1 MNPGINFSFDGR
13 RLKNIVLP
21 ALFLLMLFS
30 LGACRSGAGGEA
42 GAAGRTGQ
50 LACTEEC
57 VLYGQCGT
65 NQENKAVIL
74 GNSNQPETRNH
85 NMTLP
90 DDTAVTIL
98 SEQQKLV
105 LFPVPLPE
113 REDMQLFYQVQLEG
127 GETTGWVAA
136 WCVAVNE

>member
-1 MNPGINFSFDGR
+1 MNFDKMTRINGGR
-13 RLKNIVLP
+13 VKNIVLP
-21 ALFLLMLFS
+21 ALFLLLLFS
-30 LGACRSGAGGEA
+30 LGACGGGGDDGEVPTT
-42 GAAGRTGQ
+42 RTGK
-50 LACTEEC
+50 LECAEEC

-65 NQENKAVIL
+65 NQDNKTVIL

-90 DDTAVTIL
+90 KDTAVTIL

-105 LFPVPLPE
+105 LFPE
-113 REDMQLFYQVQLEG
+113 TQREEPHLFYQVQLED

-136 WCVAVNE
+136 WCVMVNE